1 MKYTITSFFS
11 TYLKLII
18 LTFLILM
25 TFVTIHCQ
33 NGIIKGRVFDN
44 INNEEAKI
52 KILRI
57 SIYCVENLNLLTPTQ
72 VEIINAI
79 NTPKNP
85 EVIDRKN
92 EFNAAR

>member
-1 MKYTITSFFS
+1 MPITI
-11 TYLKLII
+11 
-18 LTFLILM
+18 
-25 TFVTIHCQ
+25 
-33 NGIIKGRVFDN
+33 G
-44 INNEEAKI
+44 EEAKI

-57 SIYCVENLNLLTPTQ
+57 SVYFVVNLNLLTPSQ

-79 NTPKNP
+79 TTPKNP